1 MAEAPRPT
9 KKYRAPAPPVAT
21 FGDLLRTGE
30 KWAWLYCN
38 TLDCGHR
45 VALAF
50 EPLAI
55 RWGLDVPAT
64 TVIREKF
71 RCSRCGQKTST
82 TTLPSI
88 DVRFGLKREFPLGQA
103 LKVLPAHAWLDAM
116 CNLYSL
122 NGTREEIG
130 KYLKVS
136 DNRMASFEPQLTLFP
151 AGIAPV
157 VRLAADGER
166 ELVNLS
172 WGFVLLMDGKAPR
185 RVTNVRDD
193 KIKGSSF
200 WKGSFE
206 ERRCLVPATS
216 FSEPKGLKP
225 AIWHWFALKGDVPR
239 PLCVFAGIWR
249 KYKGPLKKDG
259 ETVDIEVFAF
269 MTTAPNE
276 LVATISHDRMPVIL
290 TEEEEFE
297 TWLKGKPEAAHSL
310 VSQYPAEKMRIVQR
324 GTDKRDLLNPENG

>member
-1 MAEAPRPT
+1 MAEPSYPI
-9 KKYRAPAPPVAT
+9 KKHRAPAPPVAT
-21 FGDLLRTGE
+21 FGDLLRGGG

-38 TLDCGHR
+38 SINCSHR

-50 EPLAI
+50 GPFAI
-55 RWGLDVPAT
+55 RRGLDTPAT
-64 TVIREKF
+64 TIIRERF
-71 RCSRCGQKTST
+71 RCGRCGAKTST
-82 TTLPSI
+82 LTLPS
-88 DVRFGLKREFPLGQA
+88 VVVKTGRLQKFPPEHA
-103 LKVLPAHAWLDAM
+103 LKLLPAHAWLDAM

-122 NGTREEIG
+122 NGTRDEIG

-136 DNRMASFEPQLTLFP
+136 HNRMASFEPQLTLFP
-151 AGIAPV
+151 GSAAPV
-157 VRLAADGER
+157 VRLANDGER

-193 KIKGSSF
+193 KIQNSSF

-225 AIWHWFALKGDVPR
+225 ATWYWFALAGDVPR
-239 PLCVFAGIWR
+239 PPFAFAGVWR

-259 ETVDIEVFAF
+259 ETVETDVFAF
-269 MTTAPNE
+269 TTTTPNK

-290 TEEEEFE
+290 TKEEEFE
-297 TWLKGKPEAAHSL
+297 TWLKGSPHEAYSL
-310 VSQYPAEKMRIVQR
+310 VREYPADQMRIVQQ
-324 GTDKRDLLNPENG
+324 GSDKVDKLET